1 MICPNCGAEAGTGAF
16 CTSCGAKMPENAQ
29 PVYQAPETNYNN
41 PAVNPAPAYNAYDA
55 APAQPKKNGT
65 STAALVLGI
74 VGVAGNTILGCLC
87 GCLGSFPTIICSII
101 GLVLGIKAK
110 NEAAARGETDSKAK
124 TGVILCIVA
133 LVLAVVI
140 TIINA
145 VLGAAVYSEMY

>member
-16 CTSCGAKMPENAQ
+16 CTSCGAKMPENTQ
-29 PVYQAPETNYNN
+29 PVYQAPQNTYGN
-41 PAVNPAPAYNAYDA
+41 PNMNPVPAYNPYNA
-55 APAQPKKNGT
+55 APVQPKKSGA

-87 GCLGSFPTIICSII
+87 GCLGSMPTIICAII

-140 TIINA
+140 AIVNA
-145 VLGAAVYSEMY
+145 VLGAVVYSDLY